1 MIMDS
6 PITLDSPHTLFSDGN
21 FGSIGSDLQMKQEI
35 RVMKKSKSESASR
48 MSKTI
53 ENKE

>member
-21 FGSIGSDLQMKQEI
+21 FGSINNDLQ
-35 RVMKKSKSESASR
+35 V
-48 MSKTI
+48 
-53 ENKE
+53 EN